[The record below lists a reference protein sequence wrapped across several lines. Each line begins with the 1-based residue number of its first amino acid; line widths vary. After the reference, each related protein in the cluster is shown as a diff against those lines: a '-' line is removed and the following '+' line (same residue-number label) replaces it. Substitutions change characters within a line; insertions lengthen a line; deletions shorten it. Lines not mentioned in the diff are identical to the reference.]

1 VVVTSVASRSGAA
14 DRGLAPG
21 MVISAVGTQSVA
33 GVQEFMAQVR
43 RAAGKPLLV
52 LVKTGRGDQ
61 ATLAIPPR

>member
-1 VVVTSVASRSGAA
+1 
-14 DRGLAPG
+14 